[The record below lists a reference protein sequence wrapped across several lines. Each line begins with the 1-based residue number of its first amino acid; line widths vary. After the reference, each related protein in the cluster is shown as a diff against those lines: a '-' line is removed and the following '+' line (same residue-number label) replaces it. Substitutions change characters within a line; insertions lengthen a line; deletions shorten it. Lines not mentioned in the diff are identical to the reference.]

1 MKDMKTITKEELQK
15 RMLILTA
22 RSRHVILKELWA
34 LAESK
39 RPGSRKDFNEMS
51 KDLASRALTDM
62 RSEIH
67 HLLTSSEMTEE
78 FPVIH
83 EILEDEMP
91 VVKRNIMI
99 LAGIGFD
106 DECIADLNCVS
117 KGYVKMTIRSLGNDF
132 PELFR

>member
-1 MKDMKTITKEELQK
+1 MKTITKEELQK

-22 RSRHVILKELWA
+22 RSRHLILKELWA

-39 RPGSRKDFNEMS
+39 RPGSRKDFNEIS

>member
-1 MKDMKTITKEELQK
+1 MKTITKEELQK
-15 RMLILTA
+15 RMLILA
-22 RSRHVILKELWA
+22 AKSRHMILKELWT
-34 LAESK
+34 LTESK

-83 EILEDEMP
+83 EILEEEMP
-91 VVKRNIMI
+91 MVKRNIMI

-106 DECIADLNCVS
+106 EECIADLNCVS
-117 KGYVKMTIRSLGNDF
+117 KGYVKMTIRSLDNDF

>member
-1 MKDMKTITKEELQK
+1 MKTITKEELQK

>member
-1 MKDMKTITKEELQK
+1 MKTITKEELQK
-15 RMLILTA
+15 RMLILA
-22 RSRHVILKELWA
+22 AKSRHMILKELWT
-34 LAESK
+34 LTESK

-83 EILEDEMP
+83 EILEEEMP
-91 VVKRNIMI
+91 MVKRNIMI

-106 DECIADLNCVS
+106 EECIADLNCVS
-117 KGYVKMTIRSLGNDF
+117 KGYVKMTMRSLDNDF

>member
-1 MKDMKTITKEELQK
+1 MKTITKEELQK

-62 RSEIH
+62 RSEIQ

>member
-1 MKDMKTITKEELQK
+1 MKTITKEELQK

-22 RSRHVILKELWA
+22 RSRHMILKELWA
-34 LAESK
+34 LTESK

-117 KGYVKMTIRSLGNDF
+117 KGYVKMAIRSLGNDF